1 MVRVL
6 VRPCASALSA
16 LSLNGAVKSVVVRA
30 GAQQALLVA
39 GRNHAT
45 SPNSSVVGVRMFSS
59 KKDKKG
65 VEKRSLSDKFDE
77 DPDITAIPA
86 EVQYLSEEELK
97 ALDEDEDEYDEED
110 FVAEDLVDV
119 DEDDDDEDDEDDEVS
134 AEEWAENFER
144 EVAEWDQEEGE
155 GGAAEAGELEDDR
168 LYIEMPGYD
177 ASLSLAEGGGVEN
190 SDNAGPDPFSDWNQG
205 NAVTP
210 EMLNWMLPAEK
221 RRPFAKGKDKP
232 WKYFVDANHPDVVE
246 LALDVDLLRLFISP
260 TGRIRPRRFTGLTAK
275 QQRKLA
281 QAVKI
286 SRQLALLPYLSRYP
300 EPSPEQWKA
309 MEEEDIAKMMA
320 EIANSDGKDE
330 EVDDEDF
337 DEDMEYD

>member
-6 VRPCASALSA
+6 VRPCVSALSA
-16 LSLNGAVKSVVVRA
+16 ALSCNGALKSVVMRA
-30 GAQQALLVA
+30 SAQQALVLFGRDHHSAVA
-39 GRNHAT
+39 
-45 SPNSSVVGVRMFSS
+45 GVRMFSS

-65 VEKRSLSDKFDE
+65 ASCV
-77 DPDITAIPA
+77 
-86 EVQYLSEEELK
+86 
-97 ALDEDEDEYDEED
+97 AL
-110 FVAEDLVDV
+110 
-119 DEDDDDEDDEDDEVS
+119 
-134 AEEWAENFER
+134 
-144 EVAEWDQEEGE
+144 
-155 GGAAEAGELEDDR
+155 
-168 LYIEMPGYD
+168 EMPGYD
-177 ASLSLAEGGGVEN
+177 ASLSLAEGGGIEN
-190 SDNAGPDPFSDWNQG
+190 SDNAGPDPFSNWDQG

-232 WKYFVDANHPDVVE
+232 WKYFVNADHQDVVE

-281 QAVKI
+281 QAIKI

-320 EIANSDGKDE
+320 EIANNDGKDE

>member
-6 VRPCASALSA
+6 VRPCVSALSA
-16 LSLNGAVKSVVVRA
+16 ALSRNGALKSVVMRA
-30 GAQQALLVA
+30 SAQQALLLS
-39 GRNHAT
+39 GRDQQHSAAIAH
-45 SPNSSVVGVRMFSS
+45 VRMFSS

-65 VEKRSLSDKFDE
+65 VDKRSLSDKFDE

-97 ALDEDEDEYDEED
+97 ALKEEEEEEYDDED
-110 FVAEDLVDV
+110 FVAEELAVEDDEEDV
-119 DEDDDDEDDEDDEVS
+119 DEDEDDEVS

-144 EVAEWDQEEGE
+144 EVAEWDQEDEE
-155 GGAAEAGELEDDR
+155 GGAVEAGDLEDDR

-177 ASLSLAEGGGVEN
+177 ASLSLAEGGGIEN
-190 SDNAGPDPFSDWNQG
+190 SENTGPDPFSDWDQG

-221 RRPFAKGKDKP
+221 RRPFSKGKDKP
-232 WKYFVDANHPDVVE
+232 WKYFVNANHPDVVE

-281 QAVKI
+281 QAVKV

-320 EIANSDGKDE
+320 EIANNDGKDE